1 MAVPRTLLA
10 RWLGRQRYE
19 PVLELQRNLFQA
31 RQAGQIGDVAL
42 LVEHDPVITMGR
54 GTKPSHLLASPRFLA
69 QIGVDLVEVDRGGD
83 ITLHAPGQLVCYP
96 IIDLGPDRR
105 DVRRYVR
112 ALSESMRRIVNDF
125 DLDAGTVDGM
135 VGLWIDEESPAHWPG
150 QADAQRMA
158 KIGAIGVRISRW
170 VTMHGFALNLATDL
184 RQFGLIVPC
193 GISAHP
199 VTSVQTLTGQTV
211 TVGETAPRAFRHL
224 CDVLEADP
232 GEYLDESSQRLE
244 G

>member
-1 MAVPRTLLA
+1 MAAPRTLLA

-19 PVLELQRNLFQA
+19 PVLGLQRQLFHA
-31 RQAGQIGDVAL
+31 RQAGQIDDVVL

-54 GTKPSHLLASPRFLA
+54 GTRPSHLLASRQYLA

-83 ITLHAPGQLVCYP
+83 ITLHTPGQLVCYP
-96 IIDLGPDRR
+96 IIDLKPDRC

-112 ALSESMRRIVNDF
+112 ALAESMRRIINDLA
-125 DLDAGTVDGM
+125 LDAGTVDGM
-135 VGLWIDEESPAHWPG
+135 VGLWVDEQSRTHWPG
-150 QADAQRMA
+150 QSDAKCIA

-170 VTMHGFALNLATDL
+170 VTMHGFALNLSADL

-199 VTSVQTLTGQTV
+199 VTSVQALTGQTV
-211 TVGETAPRAFRHL
+211 AVESVAPRAFRHL
-224 CDVLEADP
+224 CDVLQAEP
-232 GEYLDESSQRLE
+232 REYLDESAQRLE
-244 G
+244 A